1 MAVNV
6 IVVGV
11 TLMMG
16 GFVAVWVCY
25 PRCRAWFE
33 APKFQ
38 PLYLGRARS
47 RFGGMRFRIP
57 GAGQEVGEST
67 VSEAISAATRGCE
80 SHVERTTQSVADGVP
95 TRSVGT
101 SGS

>member
-16 GFVAVWVCY
+16 GFVGVWVCY

-38 PLYLGRARS
+38 PLTWDEPVRG
-47 RFGGMRFRIP
+47 
-57 GAGQEVGEST
+57 
-67 VSEAISAATRGCE
+67 SE
-80 SHVERTTQSVADGVP
+80 D
-95 TRSVGT
+95 
-101 SGS
+101 